1 MLCEAEPCVFTRVA
15 MEAHAANPLSHPNMG
30 LIKQYGIYRRGALR
44 SLHTFGLEPSSRS
57 QECNSLRAKASR
69 DSSLTIE
76 PRFRDLYDL

>member
-1 MLCEAEPCVFTRVA
+1 MRCAKLSLASRVA
-15 MEAHAANPLSHPNMG
+15 MEANAANLLPSTLDG
-30 LIKQYGIYRRGALR
+30 LISSMGVYSRAWC

-76 PRFRDLYDL
+76 ARFRDLHY